1 MGLGDVRAPF
11 GEEVR
16 VEHFGVQSLLDRP
29 DSLRGKTTAL
39 TMVHSRAPIF
49 ASSLPLATPG
59 CPGPSAALQQASK
72 PVPQGL
78 CTAVHSHGLGQKTVA
93 CALTTLSPVV

>member
-1 MGLGDVRAPF
+1 MGLGDVWVPFRA
-11 GEEVR
+11 EVR
-16 VEHFGVQSLLDRP
+16 AEHFGVQSLLDRP

-59 CPGPSAALQQASK
+59 RPGPSTVLQQASK

-78 CTAVHSHGLGQKTVA
+78 CMAV
-93 CALTTLSPVV
+93 P